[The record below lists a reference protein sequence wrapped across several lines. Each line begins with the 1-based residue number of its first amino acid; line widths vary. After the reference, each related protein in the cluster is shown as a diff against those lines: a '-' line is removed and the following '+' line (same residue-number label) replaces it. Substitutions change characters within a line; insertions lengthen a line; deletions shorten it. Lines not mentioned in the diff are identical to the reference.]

1 MKVSPSEIKG
11 RKVSITYPYVEIVAL
26 HKAIL
31 TVMSCLDKGDGSDNV
46 NLVASKDGVSKVV
59 TEMSLDATNINLLL
73 KTVGALKYHKSESE
87 VKEIKSVEDYLE
99 VF

>member
-1 MKVSPSEIKG
+1 MKVSPSEIKD
-11 RKVSITYPYVEIVAL
+11 RKVNITYPYVEIVAL
-26 HKAIL
+26 HKALL
-31 TVMSCLDKGDGSDNV
+31 TVMSCLDKGDSSDNV

>member
-1 MKVSPSEIKG
+1 MKVSPSEIKD
-11 RKVSITYPYVEIVAL
+11 RKVNITYPYVEIVAL
-26 HKAIL
+26 HKALL
-31 TVMSCLDKGDGSDNV
+31 TVMSCLDKGDNSDNV

>member
-1 MKVSPSEIKG
+1 MKVSPSEIKD
-11 RKVSITYPYVEIVAL
+11 RKVNITYPYVEIVAL
-26 HKAIL
+26 HKALL
-31 TVMSCLDKGDGSDNV
+31 TVMSCLDKGDDSDNV